1 MEKTLNFKKEE
12 KYIESLFKAK
22 KFIKKFK
29 ILVLGPSIGFFLS
42 YIINLVYLFV
52 NEAITHQTLLLN
64 IGFTALFFILLTFI
78 LDIPNILLEKQE
90 NKLSYIAARPVYSQF
105 NVLIDKIE
113 EQKTTNGWATKILKI
128 INRWVSEI
136 Y

>member
-29 ILVLGPSIGFFLS
+29 ILVWGPSLGFFLS
-42 YIINLVYLFV
+42 YTISLGYLLF
-52 NEAITHQTLLLN
+52 NEAITLQTLLFN
-64 IGFTALFFILLTFI
+64 IGFIELFFILLTLV
-78 LDIPNILLEKQE
+78 LDIPNILLELQE

-113 EQKTTNGWATKILKI
+113 KQKTTSGWATKTIKT